1 MNSLPAGAS
10 ERSVQVSQLASCFF
24 QKKLFFWLNR
34 HLVRRLP
41 VATKPGNELRIN
53 KKKAQKLTLIANK
66 SASSLIADDRA
77 IFWRRQGRT
86 KAVQSSDTIGWCSPA
101 RFLLRKAF
109 EEVSISRLFPSGNGS
124 DGDGWQELNKLRLM
138 LRKEIKTFILL
149 TVFVLNAKIAS

>member
-1 MNSLPAGAS
+1 M
-10 ERSVQVSQLASCFF
+10 
-24 QKKLFFWLNR
+24 
-34 HLVRRLP
+34 
-41 VATKPGNELRIN
+41 
-53 KKKAQKLTLIANK
+53 IANK

-109 EEVSISRLFPSGNGS
+109 EEVSIGRLFPSGNGS

-138 LRKEIKTFILL
+138 LRKEKITFILL